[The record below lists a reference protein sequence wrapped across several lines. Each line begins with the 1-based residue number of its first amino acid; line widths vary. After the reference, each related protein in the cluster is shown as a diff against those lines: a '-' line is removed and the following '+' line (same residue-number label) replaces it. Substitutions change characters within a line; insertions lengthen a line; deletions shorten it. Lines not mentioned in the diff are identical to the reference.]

1 LLDSQ
6 AEPGLDRGMNTG
18 SLGFGL
24 FAAGGLL
31 LTGCEEKKAAAA
43 PAAASDNYPL
53 KVCVVSG
60 EPLGSMGE
68 PAAITYEGTTV
79 KFCCSGCE
87 EDFRKEPA
95 TYLAKLTSAP
105 AQP

>member
-1 LLDSQ
+1 MISRALVC
-6 AEPGLDRGMNTG
+6 
-18 SLGFGL
+18 
-24 FAAGGLL
+24 GLL
-31 LTGCEEKKAAAA
+31 LTAGLLQVGCEEKPQAAA
-43 PAAASDNYPL
+43 PTAEATKTTGADAYPL

-68 PAAITYEGTTV
+68 PAAIQYEGQTV

-95 TYLAKLTSAP
+95 KFLAKITTAAVKP
-105 AQP
+105 